1 MKKLLSVLLCFTLA
15 LCLLSGCGGSKEN
28 TLVVID
34 SRVAEGKIIL
44 QMAKMLVEKNTD
56 LKVEIKDS
64 MTAPNSYTEL
74 LEGRA
79 DMMLSYDGTLLTTL
93 LHLDPSD
100 VPEGMSLYD
109 FTNQTAMEQDKTR
122 LLDKVGIN
130 NTYTIAVTEEVMNQY
145 NLKTISDLAAVSDQ
159 LVFGA
164 EHEFFDDE
172 GSMKFKP
179 FCEFYGITF
188 KDSKSVDLNLKYA
201 AVESENLDVT
211 VVYATDGLN
220 IKAGLKI
227 LEDDRSFFPEYNGA
241 ILVRDDVFERFA
253 EQAPN
258 LEDILNELGGRF
270 TNESMTELTYR
281 VDVQG
286 EDPKAIAEE
295 QLKAWGL
302 L

>member
-100 VPEGMSLYD
+100 VPEGMTLYD

>member
-1 MKKLLSVLLCFTLA
+1 MKKLFSVLLCFTLA
-15 LCLLSGCGGSKEN
+15 LCLLSGCGGSKDN

-100 VPEGMSLYD
+100 VPEGMTLYD

>member
-1 MKKLLSVLLCFTLA
+1 MKKTVSILICLA
-15 LCLLSGCGGSKEN
+15 IIIVCLTGCGSTGDK
-28 TLVVID
+28 LVVID

-44 QMAKMLVEKNTD
+44 QMAKMMIEKDTD
-56 LKVEIKDS
+56 ISVEIKDS
-64 MTAPNSYTEL
+64 MTAVNSYTEI

-79 DMMLSYDGTLLTTL
+79 DMMMSYDGTLLTTL
-93 LHLDPSD
+93 LHADPSE
-100 VPEGMSLYD
+100 VPEGMTLYD
-109 FTNQTAMEQDKTR
+109 YANKLALEKDGTE
-122 LLDKVGIN
+122 LLAKVGLD
-130 NTYTIAVTEEVMNQY
+130 NTYALAVTEAVMEKY
-145 NLKTISDLAAVSDQ
+145 KLKTISDLAKISGD

-179 FCEFYGITF
+179 FCEFYGINF

-227 LEDDRSFFPEYNGA
+227 LEDDKQFFPEYNGA
-241 ILVRDDVFERFA
+241 LLVKDDIFDRFK
-253 EQAPN
+253 ESAPN
-258 LEDILNELGGRF
+258 LEEILDRLSGRF
-270 TNESMTELTYR
+270 TNESMTKLSYA
-281 VDVQG
+281 VDVEG
-286 EDPKAIAEE
+286 KEPRDIAKQTLTE
-295 QLKAWGL
+295 WGL